1 VDCRSVEAPL
11 KGQFPERVED
21 VAVLDIIPAPM
32 RGKLKLAIRL
42 TTRGCF
48 SSGEK
53 GAVDNISAAL
63 PVVCKEAALDA
74 KLLVE
79 NSLVRRNG
87 EGLG

>member
-1 VDCRSVEAPL
+1 MDWRSVEAPL
-11 KGQFPERVED
+11 KDIVPERVEVVD
-21 VAVLDIIPAPM
+21 VLDIIPAPM

-53 GAVDNISAAL
+53 GAADSISMAL
-63 PVVCKEAALDA
+63 PAVCIEVALDA
-74 KLLVE
+74 KLLE
-79 NSLVRRNG
+79 DRCLVRRNG